1 MNRTQALVLLFAVF
15 AAAPAAAQHTGHGS
29 AGGATAATSA
39 PLSEGEVRKVDRD
52 GKKLT
57 IKHGPIAN
65 LDMPPMTMVFGV
77 KDATALDKLKPGDK
91 IRFRAEM
98 DGANYVVTRIE
109 K

>member
-1 MNRTQALVLLFAVF
+1 MIKHAIAL
-15 AAAPAAAQHTGHGS
+15 AAAFVIAAPVLAQHSGHSS
-29 AGGATAATSA
+29 AGDAKAASTA
-39 PLSEGEVRKVDRD
+39 LSEGEVRKVDRD
-52 GKKLT
+52 ARKLT

-77 KDATALDKLKPGDK
+77 KDAAALDNLRTGDR

-98 DGANYVVTRIE
+98 DGSNYVVTRIE

>member
-1 MNRTQALVLLFAVF
+1 MIKHAIALAALVAL
-15 AAAPAAAQHTGHGS
+15 APPVLAQHAGHGS
-29 AGGATAATSA
+29 PAGAKAASSA
-39 PLSEGEVRKVDRD
+39 LSEGEVRKVDRD
-52 GKKLT
+52 ARKLT

-77 KDATALDKLKPGDK
+77 KDAAALETLKAGDR

-98 DGANYVVTRIE
+98 EGTNYVVTRIE